1 MSKNTGK
8 IVQVIGPVVDVAFE
22 NGEIV
27 AASWDMGT
35 DISATVKDMVDKGVE
50 VFNNS
55 WGYNAVDG
63 WNAGNAEELANTS
76 DAEAYAYAA
85 KNGAVWVQATGN
97 DGYHDAAIHA
107 GLGNVDLSQYGYDG
121 PGEYEAPFLAVAALD
136 YSTKD
141 ASAPSGYLA
150 GYSNWCGSASGTER
164 MLSQRAPLPKGLW
177 MKAERP
183 WLRRQ
188 WREAWLC

>member
-1 MSKNTGK
+1 MGSHG
-8 IVQVIGPVVDVAFE
+8 VAFE

-121 PGEYEAPFLAVAALD
+121 PGEYEAPFWPLQLWITVQKMHRRRPDILRDIPTGAVPL
-136 YSTKD
+136 
-141 ASAPSGYLA
+141 P
-150 GYSNWCGSASGTER
+150 GTAWQRRER

-183 WLRRQ
+183 WLRQQ